1 MAPGWIVN
9 GSTWKYDPSAWRD
22 TCIYLISMPDAKVQQ
37 ASVQSQLRAQR
48 LGPATIWPGVVID
61 DEQRAVRD
69 AIGRKLLPPS
79 YLHAAGSESA
89 TARRTTRGNTGN
101 LIAHLSLWRHTL
113 EDDTCTY
120 TLVLEDDVALLPSFG
135 AWTRWQARTAHAITL
150 CRSRA
155 PSTPDRAPQMARAPS
170 LDILNLHN
178 QRVFGRTGEKP
189 WYCLEVDASM
199 RRSSALR
206 RHRPFAA
213 TTTD

>member
-9 GSTWKYDPSAWRD
+9 GSAWQYDPSAWRD

-61 DEQRAVRD
+61 DAQHAVRD
-69 AIGRKLLPPS
+69 AISRKLLPPS
-79 YLHAAGSESA
+79 YLHAVGSESA
-89 TARRTTRGNTGN
+89 PARRATRGNTGN

-113 EDDTCTY
+113 ETDTCTY

-135 AWTRWQARTAHAITL
+135 AWTRWQARTARAVIL
-150 CRSRA
+150 CLPRA
-155 PSTPDRAPQMARAPS
+155 PTTSDRAPQMARTPS

-189 WYCLEVDASM
+189 WFCLEVDASI

-206 RHRPFAA
+206 RHRPFATA
-213 TTTD
+213 TID